1 MAMQIYTGTI
11 KELGSGVEE
20 TSERIG
26 SAQYSYIE
34 FTDGRML
41 RNISVVGGLIGKL
54 DAALEDDG
62 PIELH
67 VMEGGKRSDMLVAV
81 KTSDGQT
88 YATNLHGS
96 TVPGYVMVAGWTVL
110 GLVLLPVFGLGLLL
124 LWVAWRTWHGL
135 QLVGTA
141 REHLRGLT
149 SAIVV

>member
-1 MAMQIYTGTI
+1 MQIYSGTL

-26 SAQYSYIE
+26 TAQYSYIE

-41 RNISVVGGLIGKL
+41 RNINVVGGLIGKL
-54 DAALEDDG
+54 DATLEDEG

-67 VMEGGKRSDMLVAV
+67 VMEGGKRADLLVAV

-88 YATNLHGS
+88 FATNLS
-96 TVPGYVMVAGWTVL
+96 DSPLPGYVMVAGWTVL

-124 LWVAWRTWHGL
+124 LWVAWRTWHGIR
-135 QLVGTA
+135 LVGAA
-141 REHLRGLT
+141 REHLRGL
-149 SAIVV
+149 ANAVVV